1 MSRCQYCLCQICT
14 KTGCPRGRW
23 HCHYGRCFHDPVL
36 ECDFLTRRKVTR
48 IYHIKSIS
56 PAISA
61 DHLRKLRDTIN
72 VILADVPD
80 SPKRKKETLH
90 QQIKSEQQRH
100 QKELRRIVREAREKQ
115 N

>member
-1 MSRCQYCLCQICT
+1 
-14 KTGCPRGRW
+14 
-23 HCHYGRCFHDPVL
+23 
-36 ECDFLTRRKVTR
+36 
-48 IYHIKSIS
+48 
-56 PAISA
+56 
-61 DHLRKLRDTIN
+61 